1 MRTGSDGT
9 KQEAGREAQSAT
21 RAGGG
26 GGRTMLHDEHFYLT
40 YSKLR
45 LTTTT
50 IRVATTTEAG
60 YSLSGWWEGGE
71 TCRRKSQANKHKS

>member
-9 KQEAGREAQSAT
+9 KQEAGRE
-21 RAGGG
+21 REGGAKCY
-26 GGRTMLHDEHFYLT
+26 GGRGRGAELHDEHFYLT

-50 IRVATTTEAG
+50 IRVATTTTKTG
-60 YSLSGWWEGGE
+60 NSL
-71 TCRRKSQANKHKS
+71 